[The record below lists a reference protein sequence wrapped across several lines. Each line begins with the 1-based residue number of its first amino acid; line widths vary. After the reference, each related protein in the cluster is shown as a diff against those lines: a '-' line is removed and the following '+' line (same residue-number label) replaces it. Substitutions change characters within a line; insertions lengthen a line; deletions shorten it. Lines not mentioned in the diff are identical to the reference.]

1 MKLETLTPVHIGDG
15 EETIPWE
22 YAVENKYIKIYTP
35 EKIVSQLREKF
46 YGDKLRNL
54 LLELR
59 NEVREYGFS
68 KSLGE
73 FLRERN
79 INLEENYRVETRVP
93 LKNRTDYKGIKS
105 FIKSGKDVYI
115 PGSEVKG
122 ALRTIFIFGVVYEE
136 IKRKNFFLYNR
147 LKKIIEDAL
156 EKSYQNPGGR
166 RDAWKEADEKI
177 SALIFRDNR
186 EDAKYDIF
194 KAVYVSDSENKDPS
208 ECLYVDAVKLIGSSR
223 RFFEPHEL
231 LKEGTEFN
239 ISIRIDENI
248 KKALKKVS
256 ENPYVDY
263 LTLENLK
270 EFSREFHRFLYD
282 VESSF
287 FSRKGLEV
295 NGLNKVK
302 EALGNGN
309 FILRIGK
316 HQGFLSLTIM
326 LMFYINKR
334 LEGFYRKVYKSVVQR
349 AGKEMNKT
357 RKLTSENKPLGWVI
371 LK

>member
-1 MKLETLTPVHIGDG
+1 MKLKTLTPVHIGDG
-15 EETIPWE
+15 EEIIPWE
-22 YAVENKYIKIYTP
+22 YAVENKHIKIYTP

-59 NEVREYGFS
+59 NEVRDYGFS

-79 INLEENYRVETRVP
+79 INIEEIYRVETRVP

-105 FIKSGKDVYI
+105 FIKSRKDVYI

-136 IKRKNFFLYNR
+136 LKRKNAYLYNS
-147 LKKIIEDAL
+147 LKKIIENAL
-156 EKSYQNPGGR
+156 EESYQNPRKR
-166 RDAWKEADEKI
+166 RDAWKEADKKI
-177 SALIFRDNR
+177 SALIFRDNK
-186 EDAKYDIF
+186 DAKYDIF
-194 KAVYVSDSENKDPS
+194 KAVHVSDSESKDPS

-223 RFFEPHEL
+223 QFFELHEL
-231 LKEGTEFN
+231 LKEGTEFS
-239 ISIRIDENI
+239 ISIRIDENV
-248 KKALKKVS
+248 KRALKKVS

-270 EFSREFHRFLYD
+270 KFSREFYRFLYD

-295 NGLNKVK
+295 NGLEKVK
-302 EALGNGN
+302 EALGNGD

-326 LMFYINKR
+326 LMFYINKK
-334 LEGFYRKVYKSVVQR
+334 LENFYRKVYRAVVQSTGR
-349 AGKEMNKT
+349 EVNKT